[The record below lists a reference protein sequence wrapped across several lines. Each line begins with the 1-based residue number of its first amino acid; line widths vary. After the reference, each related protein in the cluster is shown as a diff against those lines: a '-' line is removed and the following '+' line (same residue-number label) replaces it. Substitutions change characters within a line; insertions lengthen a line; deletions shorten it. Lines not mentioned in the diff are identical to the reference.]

1 MPLEVFDY
9 RHDVRNIFVSSQM
22 RSRFLRME
30 PGQQAD
36 LHSHDLGHEIFLIL
50 QGRARFEISGE
61 VADLGPGQACL
72 ALAHEPHRVSVIG
85 DEPMTMYLSVTP
97 HVQPTHTRPHRGGG
111 PAARPLPAVVGL
123 RCGGGSGSGGRTRGG
138 LRRPGARSW
147 PRRQSTA
154 AGDQRQAGARLLEA
168 LAAGDEEAA
177 GRHREAM
184 WLALRGVV
192 EKLHETTGQWNRL
205 APRAGPT
212 G

>member
-1 MPLEVFDY
+1 MEVFDY
-9 RHDVRNIFVSSQM
+9 RRDVRNIFVSSQM

-50 QGRARFEISGE
+50 QGEARFEISGE
-61 VADLGPGQACL
+61 VADLGPGQACF

-97 HVQPTHTRPHRGGG
+97 HVQPTHTGRTEEGGRLPVRFQPSSAYDVEEDPAPVEELLEG
-111 PAARPLPAVVGL
+111 FIRLAEELGSAAGTAARE
-123 RCGGGSGSGGRTRGG
+123 
-138 LRRPGARSW
+138 
-147 PRRQSTA
+147 
-154 AGDQRQAGARLLEA
+154 QREEGARLREA
-168 LAAGDEEAA
+168 LAASDEEAA

-192 EKLHETTGQWNRL
+192 EKLHQTADQWNRL
-205 APRAGPT
+205 APRAGRT